1 MAECTVYIDEAGDLG
16 IKRGTR
22 WVVLSAV
29 IVRKMDEPD
38 IRNRM
43 KRIKQRLNVNEIH
56 LRKIMDFNKRGYIV
70 RELASEKFVFMNII
84 VDTNKFEPDKI
95 PSSAVAYNYICKYLL
110 QRVSIY
116 LNENELSAD
125 IVLSAR
131 GTSRD
136 GELIEYIIEKL
147 FPFDYNRIATDR
159 FEKVEAK
166 TAGIWDLL
174 QLADVCATSM
184 FLSHEINAYDI
195 CVPCFANALTEH
207 LYRKN
212 DAIEKFGIKYFTD
225 EMKADIGELEKHYVC
240 KKKEL
245 PAQLPHDKHAG

>member
-1 MAECTVYIDEAGDLG
+1 MAESTVYIDEAGDLG
-16 IKRGTR
+16 INRGTR
-22 WVVLSAV
+22 WFVLSAV
-29 IVRKMDEPD
+29 IVRKTDEPD
-38 IRNRM
+38 IRKKM
-43 KRIKQRLNVNEIH
+43 KKIKNKLNVNEIH
-56 LRKIMDFNKRGYIV
+56 LRKIVDFNKRGYIV
-70 RELASEKFVFMNII
+70 RELALEKFIYMNVI
-84 VDTNKFEPDKI
+84 VDTNKFDSEKI
-95 PSSAVAYNYICKYLL
+95 PSSVVAYNYKCKYLL

-116 LNENELSAD
+116 LTENKLSAD

-136 GELIEYIIEKL
+136 GELIDYIKEKL
-147 FPFDYNRIATDR
+147 FPFEYNRIATHR

-166 TAGIWDLL
+166 TAGVWDLL

-212 DAIEKFGIKYFTD
+212 DEVEKFGIKYFTD
-225 EMKADIGELEKHYVC
+225 EMKEDVGKLEKYYIC
-240 KKKEL
+240 NK
-245 PAQLPHDKHAG
+245 Q